1 MLYHDDNAV
10 PCGELEYRPDDSLLF
25 FSYLVA
31 DGRNGILRH
40 DCGTDSLKRLALGK
54 LTDNRWLPVVGDSV
68 DTAHYLSL
76 LSAGRSV
83 TEAGLAIDSAYER
96 LCAHGWC
103 IRPLKR

>member
-1 MLYHDDNAV
+1 
-10 PCGELEYRPDDSLLF
+10 
-25 FSYLVA
+25 VA
-31 DGRNGILRH
+31 
-40 DCGTDSLKRLALGK
+40 
-54 LTDNRWLPVVGDSV
+54 GDSV

-83 TEAGLAIDSAYER
+83 TETGLAIDSAYER